1 MSLEHIITRAWY
13 EDKSWVKCLS
23 VLTPLYRMGLERAK
37 KRAIKQRIE
46 LPVPVVVIGNI
57 TVGGTGKTPLI
68 MFLAQALAQRG
79 RRVGIVSRG
88 YGARTNRYPYKVM
101 ATDSA
106 DTVGDEPLMLAQ
118 SLDVPVVIDPDR
130 LSAIKHLLETN
141 AEVDVILSDD
151 GMQHYRMPRD
161 LEILVVDGSRELGN
175 EKLLPAGPLR
185 EPLDRLKTVDFCLVN
200 GGNKELNSLALRYV
214 EPGAF
219 SLAPAK
225 WRQIAT
231 GEIRELGYL
240 PAAKRIVAM
249 AGIGNPERFY
259 ATLEM
264 QGLQFDSC
272 PINDHQ
278 SLSKEEILRMGVTDP
293 ETQILMTTKDEVK
306 YREIIRQSGW
316 NNVWTLDVTVQMDQ
330 ELLDEILDAIE
341 EKLGL

>member
-13 EDKSWVKCLS
+13 EDKTWVRSLS
-23 VLTPLYRMGLERAK
+23 VLTPLYRFGLERAK
-37 KRAIKQRIE
+37 KRAIKQRIQ
-46 LPVPVVVIGNI
+46 LPVPVIVVGNI

-68 MFLAQALAQRG
+68 MFLAQALEQRG

-88 YGARTNRYPYKVM
+88 YGARTNRYPYKVI
-101 ATDSA
+101 ASDSA
-106 DTVGDEPLMLAQ
+106 DIVGDEPLMLAQ

-161 LEILVVDGSRELGN
+161 MEILVVDGRRELGN
-175 EKLLPAGPLR
+175 EQLLPAGPLR

-214 EPGAF
+214 EPDVF
-219 SLAPAK
+219 SLVPAK

-231 GEIRELGYL
+231 GETRELGYL

-259 ATLEM
+259 ATLEN
-264 QGLQFDSC
+264 QGLHFD
-272 PINDHQ
+272 PYPLNDHQ
-278 SLSKEEILRMGVTDP
+278 SLSKEELIRMGVTNP

-306 YREIIRQSGW
+306 YREIIRQNAW
-316 NNVWTLDVTVQMDQ
+316 NNIWALDVTVQMTPDLQ
-330 ELLDEILDAIE
+330 EDILDAIE

>member
-13 EDKSWVKCLS
+13 EDKTWVRCLS
-23 VLTPLYRMGLERAK
+23 VLTPLYRFGLERAK
-37 KRAIKQRIE
+37 KRAIKQRIQ
-46 LPVPVVVIGNI
+46 LPVPVIVVGNI

-68 MFLAQALAQRG
+68 MFLAQALEKRG

-101 ATDSA
+101 ASDSA
-106 DTVGDEPLMLAQ
+106 DIVGDEPLMLAQ

-161 LEILVVDGSRELGN
+161 MEILVVDGRRELGN
-175 EKLLPAGPLR
+175 EQLLPAGPLR

-219 SLAPAK
+219 SLIPEK

-231 GEIRELGYL
+231 GETRELGYL

-259 ATLEM
+259 ATLEN
-264 QGLQFDSC
+264 QGLHFDSY
-272 PINDHQ
+272 PLDDHQ
-278 SLSKEEILRMGVTDP
+278 SLSKEELIRMGVTHP
-293 ETQILMTTKDEVK
+293 EPQILMTTKDEVK
-306 YREIIRQSGW
+306 YREIIRQNAW
-316 NNVWTLDVTVQMDQ
+316 NNIWALDVTVKMNPDLQ
-330 ELLDEILDAIE
+330 EEILDAIE

>member
-13 EDKSWVKCLS
+13 EDKPWVRCLS
-23 VLTPLYRMGLERAK
+23 VLTPLYRLGLERAK
-37 KRAIKQRIE
+37 KRATKQRIE
-46 LPVPVVVIGNI
+46 LPVPIVVIGNI
-57 TVGGTGKTPLI
+57 TIGGTGKTPLI
-68 MFLAQALAQRG
+68 MFLAKALEQRG

-101 ATDSA
+101 ASDSA
-106 DTVGDEPLMLAQ
+106 GKVGDEPLMLAQ

-141 AEVDVILSDD
+141 SEVDVILSDD

-175 EKLLPAGPLR
+175 ELLLPAGPLR

-200 GGNKELNSLALRYV
+200 GDNKELRSLALRYV

-219 SLAPAK
+219 SLVPAK

-240 PAAKRIVAM
+240 PTAKRIIAL
-249 AGIGNPERFY
+249 AGIGNPGRFY
-259 ATLEM
+259 ATLKA
-264 QGLQFDSC
+264 QGLQFEPYPLD
-272 PINDHQ
+272 DHQ
-278 SLSKEEILRMGVTDP
+278 ALSKEELIRMGVTDT

-306 YREIIRQSGW
+306 YREIIRQGDW
-316 NNVWTLDVTVQMDQ
+316 KNLWALDVAVQMNADLQ
-330 ELLDEILDAIE
+330 DEILDAIE